1 MQLRAL
7 AGLERK
13 KVEDELKEK
22 KKLIAELE
30 ELLKSDKKKRAL
42 IKTELL
48 EVKEKYGDERRTH
61 LSKPALGEFKAED
74 LIPEAVTMVIVT
86 KSGYVKRLP
95 PDTYKTQGRGG
106 KGVIGMTTKEEDVVE
121 WLKTTN
127 THDDILFFTNKG
139 RVFQTKVYELPE
151 GSRTARGQALVNFL
165 ELPNGEMVS
174 SILTIA
180 KKTQAKY
187 LGPLHHAKGLIKEN
201 SNRRI
206 CQSPKIGTHSNQAQ
220 TRG

>member
-1 MQLRAL
+1 
-7 AGLERK
+7 
-13 KVEDELKEK
+13 
-22 KKLIAELE
+22 
-30 ELLKSDKKKRAL
+30 
-42 IKTELL
+42 
-48 EVKEKYGDERRTH
+48 
-61 LSKPALGEFKAED
+61 
-74 LIPEAVTMVIVT
+74 
-86 KSGYVKRLP
+86 LP

-106 KGVIGMTTKEEDVVE
+106 KGVIGMATKEEDVVE
-121 WLKTTN
+121 WMKTTN

-187 LGPLHHAKGLIKEN
+187 LALCTTHGLDQKN
-201 SNRRI
+201 PDRRI
-206 CQSPKIGTHSNQAQ
+206 RQSPKIGTHSNQAQ